1 MKIRKEI
8 KRLRKQVRGAEG
20 AAKRIGLPDFTAHH
34 ARRKIRALRH
44 LRRRLNHGETCVL
57 L

>member
-8 KRLRKQVRGAEG
+8 KRQRRIVQYAER
-20 AAKRIGLPDFTAHH
+20 AAKILGVPGFEAHH

-44 LRRRLNHGETCVL
+44 RRRRLARGEIV
-57 L
+57 